1 MSQQTWQAILS
12 ILGQGRYSGY
22 CNFARSKA
30 CWCSQSNS
38 SLTFALRRLYCFGWN
53 PKGQRYIIHI
63 MIIFWLLHVLLPLDG
78 QNWCEV
84 IEGSRLYGNDFHLF
98 SKATSDPYVR
108 VRLADDETWTKPVT
122 KCGLII
128 FYHVH
133 PIVPMFPAAETRL
146 FCPYHFLF
154 TPLRM
159 SWVKW

>member
-1 MSQQTWQAILS
+1 
-12 ILGQGRYSGY
+12 
-22 CNFARSKA
+22 
-30 CWCSQSNS
+30 
-38 SLTFALRRLYCFGWN
+38 
-53 PKGQRYIIHI
+53 

-128 FYHVH
+128 VYHS
-133 PIVPMFPAAETRL
+133 IMFIQL
-146 FCPYHFLF
+146 FQCFQLQKRGSFVLIIFFHTFANV
-154 TPLRM
+154 M
-159 SWVKW
+159 SQVIE